1 MTSELENRQ
10 INVVRGLALDAVKKA
25 NSGHTGTAMAL
36 APLAH
41 VLFTR
46 VMNYDAARPDWP
58 DRDRFILSA
67 GHASMLLYSMLYL
80 TGHGLELDD
89 LRSFR
94 QWGSRTPGHPEV
106 GVTPGVEVTTGPLGQ
121 GIANAV
127 GMALAERHLRARL
140 GSERVDHRIYTIVG
154 DGDLMEGVSHEAASL
169 AGHQG
174 LGRLIAVYDDN
185 GITIDGTTDLALSDD
200 AAARFRSYGWH
211 VNELGEASEDLDAL
225 EAALVEAG
233 QIEDQPSLLI
243 VRSHIGYPAPTAID
257 TPGAHGAITDEA
269 EIAGAKAAM
278 GMDPETAFDVP
289 DDVLAAYRAA
299 GARGRSM
306 RETWEQRAAADVDP
320 DSEALLGTARP
331 TDWAECLPTYEAG
344 TSTATRVANNQVLDA
359 MLDAVPS
366 LVAGG
371 ADLTGNTG
379 TNIDAAPMSA
389 SCPEGRKLYFGVR
402 EHAMGSV
409 ANGMA
414 LHGGVFPVVG
424 TFLVFA
430 DYMRPAVRMAALS
443 SAKVAFVW
451 THDSVGVGEDGP
463 THQPIEHVAS
473 LRAIPDLP
481 VFRPADANEVTQTWQ
496 VVVDGHGPA
505 AIVLTRQNVPTLEGT
520 GRPGQVERGAYV
532 LIDAPEPLV
541 ILAGSGSE
549 VQLCV
554 DAAASLAEAGIASRV
569 VSMPCWE
576 LFEEQ
581 SEDYRDS
588 VLLEGVP
595 VVGVEA
601 GVSMGWERYADA
613 SVAID
618 RFGASAPG
626 GEVMERLGM
635 TAPAVEAAARA
646 LINRTE
652 AT

>member
-46 VMNYDAARPDWP
+46 VMNYDAERPDWP

-80 TGHGLELDD
+80 TGHGLDLDD

-169 AGHQG
+169 AGHHG

-211 VNELGEASEDLDAL
+211 VSELGEASEDLDAL
-225 EAALVEAG
+225 EAALIEASQVE
-233 QIEDQPSLLI
+233 DRPSLLI

-257 TPGAHGAITDEA
+257 TPGAHGAITDDA

-278 GMDPETAFDVP
+278 GMDPELVFDVP
-289 DDVLAAYRAA
+289 NDVLAAYRAA
-299 GARGRSM
+299 GIRGRSM
-306 RETWEQRAAADVDP
+306 REAWEQRTAADVDL
-320 DSEALLGTARP
+320 DTELLLGTARP
-331 TDWAECLPTYEAG
+331 TDWATCLPTFEAG
-344 TSTATRVANNQVLDA
+344 TSTATRVANNQALDA

-389 SCPEGRKLYFGVR
+389 TCPEGRKLYFGVR

-532 LIDAPEPLV
+532 LIDAPDPLV

-588 VLLEGVP
+588 VLLEGIP

-601 GVSMGWERYADA
+601 GVSMGWERYADV
-613 SVAID
+613 SIAID

-635 TAPAVEAAARA
+635 TAAAVEAAARA